1 MANTMNDTRTPSEI
15 LADAVKLAEMTGHS
29 YITVTK
35 QCAERIIELLKE
47 GEEYGEELNN
57 AVELIR
63 KKDEKVKELQKE
75 QQPRILTYEEMK
87 TLAQNCDAV
96 YIEQSPENSYRQ
108 CFWGLVC
115 PGVEPPK
122 DEPYNYP
129 GGVDFNAVDVEG
141 DMQDGDFYQLNT
153 PLGWRA
159 WSGKPTE
166 EQMKAVSWSIT

>member
-1 MANTMNDTRTPSEI
+1 MISIERAMHIVKNRACVECDSSNSDWECSECDEAFV
-15 LADAVKLAEMTGHS
+15 LAMKGL
-29 YITVTK
+29 
-35 QCAERIIELLKE
+35 ELL
-47 GEEYGEELNN
+47 
-57 AVELIR
+57 
-63 KKDEKVKELQKE
+63 KE

-87 TLAQNCDAV
+87 TLGQNCDAV
-96 YIEQSPENSYRQ
+96 YIEQSPENSYRK
-108 CFWGLVC
+108 CFWGLAC

-166 EQMKAVSWSIT
+166 EQMKALKWE